1 MTPIKIS
8 NEKYKNV
15 PTSIPGE
22 VINTFNGSLKNT
34 FEIFIHS
41 PFKDTLITASSEKDK
56 NYSSIV
62 IQARFKISSTET
74 AFKHF
79 VLLGG
84 DADHYNWKE
93 IYEKSKQHNNVDK
106 LKWDL
111 FLAPHH
117 SSWTFFN
124 DVPYGST
131 EDSKTPKET
140 SLKVLD
146 QKVGDGKII
155 ASCKVIKNNDD
166 NPPHYKAKEEY
177 LKKVNKKED
186 FINLAI
192 EPSKDA
198 PEPLVFEFTSAGIVK
213 QKNSKE
219 KEEDEKKLA
228 AAARIA
234 GTSPIVK
241 PWCNY

>member
-1 MTPIKIS
+1 MQTI
-8 NEKYKNV
+8 
-15 PTSIPGE
+15 
-22 VINTFNGSLKNT
+22 
-34 FEIFIHS
+34 
-41 PFKDTLITASSEKDK
+41 IT
-56 NYSSIV
+56 
-62 IQARFKISSTET
+62 
-74 AFKHF
+74 
-79 VLLGG
+79 
-84 DADHYNWKE
+84 
-93 IYEKSKQHNNVDK
+93 EKSKQHNNVDK